1 MAREMSNVVLVPVE
15 RRIQRPIQLSIVHV
29 LSIRGRACVVVD
41 TDADVADIRPCEV
54 VRVMDESVPL
64 KFQEHSA
71 LNIFIWR
78 GGSGLRFTWRG
89 RAIVS

>member
-1 MAREMSNVVLVPVE
+1 M
-15 RRIQRPIQLSIVHV
+15 
-29 LSIRGRACVVVD
+29 VD